1 MASREPI
8 NILFEK
14 YLSGAI
20 TPDELKTLLYHVE
33 NLSEDDA
40 FSRRIQQEFEKVADS
55 TDSPLVDE
63 IVDHVEHRLFDQV
76 CPPESTAVRELPRL
90 GRTRRLSWL
99 RGAVAVLVAL
109 AFCLGL
115 WYQKHEN
122 TVDATDKLAI
132 GPGGNRATLTLGN
145 GQMVNLKEN
154 QMGIVIG
161 DQLQYFDGTE
171 IPTDQTGTSGDVEE
185 YVMATPKGGVYSVVL
200 PDGSKVWLNAAS
212 TLKYPNKFTK
222 NQRLVELEGEGY
234 FEVTAD
240 KERPFLV
247 RSKGQVVRVLG
258 TAFNVNAYPEEQHV
272 VTTLVEGSVSI
283 HTANAHQGEKGTN
296 ESPIVLKPGQQARY
310 SEQTVTVLEVSTA
323 DFVAWR
329 NGTFVFYGQRM
340 PVVMRQI
347 ERWYNVSFENIALTE
362 NIELWG
368 ALSRDVMLS
377 EILEVIELNTTLSFK
392 QQERRI
398 IIHQKN
404 DL

>member
-1 MASREPI
+1 MANREPI

-14 YLSGAI
+14 YLSGTI
-20 TPDELKTLLYHVE
+20 TPDELKILLYQVK
-33 NLSEDDA
+33 NLSEDDEL
-40 FSRRIQQEFEKVADS
+40 SQRIQQEFEKVADS
-55 TDSPLVDE
+55 TDSPLIDE

-76 CPPESTAVRELPRL
+76 CPPESIAERELPRL
-90 GRTRRLSWL
+90 GRTMRLYWL
-99 RGAVAVLVAL
+99 RGAVAVLVTL
-109 AFCLGL
+109 AFCLSL
-115 WYQKHEN
+115 WYHKHGN
-122 TVDATDKLAI
+122 TVDSKDILAI

-145 GQMVNLKEN
+145 GQVVNLKEN
-154 QMGIVIG
+154 QMGIVVG

-171 IPTDQTGTSGDVEE
+171 IPTGQTGTSEDVEA

-212 TLKYPNKFTK
+212 TLKYPSKFTES
-222 NQRLVELEGEGY
+222 QRLVELEGEGY
-234 FEVTAD
+234 FEVTND
-240 KERPFLV
+240 KKRPFLV
-247 RSKGQVVRVLG
+247 KSKGQVIRVLG
-258 TAFNVNAYPEEQHV
+258 TAFNVNAYPEEEQI
-272 VTTLVEGSVSI
+272 VTTLVAGSVSI
-283 HTANAHQGEKGTN
+283 HTANTRQGEGETN

-310 SEQTVTVLEVSTA
+310 SEQAVAVLEVSTA

-329 NGTFVFYGQRM
+329 NGTFAFYGQRM

-377 EILEVIELNTTLSFK
+377 QILEVIELNTTLSFK

-398 IIHQKN
+398 VIYQKN
-404 DL
+404 NL